1 VLRVGVGA
9 NAYALNP
16 EEVWKAWDANKTYA
30 AFHTR
35 TLVSKTANK
44 GVRKRLTY
52 ILKPNQPPLPFDE
65 ECPRAVARQP
75 AAGAQRP
82 R

>member
-65 ECPRAVARQP
+65 E
-75 AAGAQRP
+75 
-82 R
+82 